1 MSDNVEPDAREGARP
16 ASRMIRGLDLVVA
29 AMLFAMAALTF
40 VDVVGRDAF
49 NAPIPGTFETV
60 GLLLGIV
67 AFAAFP
73 LVTLSER
80 HITVDLFDHF
90 IRGRFRRVRD
100 VVVLL
105 GTAAMAGFMAERMWA
120 AALDEWQNDFVTE
133 YFGVTRAPLLI
144 VIAILCAGTSV
155 AMLIRTGRFLRGGT
169 ARHEIAT
176 PVAGQEIA
184 PGRVMVERRDSLVD
198 EDSERDEC

>member
-1 MSDNVEPDAREGARP
+1 MSDNAEPGAENGARP
-16 ASRMIRGLDLVVA
+16 ASRLLRGLGLVVA
-29 AMLFAMAALTF
+29 ALLFAMAALTF
-40 VDVVGRDAF
+40 IDVIGRDAF

-73 LVTLSER
+73 MVTLGER

-100 VVVLL
+100 VIVML
-105 GTAAMAGFMAERMWA
+105 GTAAMAGFMAERLWA

-133 YFGVTRAPLLI
+133 YFGVSRAPLL
-144 VIAILCAGTSV
+144 VLLAILCAGTAVAVLVKSV
-155 AMLIRTGRFLRGGT
+155 R
-169 ARHEIAT
+169 
-176 PVAGQEIA
+176 Q
-184 PGRVMVERRDSLVD
+184 RRDDAVRPD
-198 EDSERDEC
+198 PPVRQ

>member
-1 MSDNVEPDAREGARP
+1 MSDNAGPGAESGARP
-16 ASRMIRGLDLVVA
+16 ASRLLRGLGLVVA
-29 AMLFAMAALTF
+29 VLLFAMAALTF

-73 LVTLSER
+73 MVTLSER

-100 VVVLL
+100 VIVML
-105 GTAAMAGFMAERMWA
+105 GTAAMAGFMAERLWA

-133 YFGVTRAPLLI
+133 YFGISRAPLL
-144 VIAILCAGTSV
+144 VLLAILCAGTAVAVLVKSV
-155 AMLIRTGRFLRGGT
+155 RQL
-169 ARHEIAT
+169 
-176 PVAGQEIA
+176 
-184 PGRVMVERRDSLVD
+184 RDSTVRPD
-198 EDSERDEC
+198 PPVRQ